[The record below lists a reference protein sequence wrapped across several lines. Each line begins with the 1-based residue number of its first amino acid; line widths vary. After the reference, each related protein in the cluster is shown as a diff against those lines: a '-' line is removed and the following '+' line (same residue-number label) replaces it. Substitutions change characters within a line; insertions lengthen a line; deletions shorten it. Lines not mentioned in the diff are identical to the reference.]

1 MENQKLPT
9 FTVDAGFHDRE
20 GCPVSVD
27 IEHSGV
33 SRLHDRA
40 VTLTD
45 TASGTVVA
53 AQCYANEDGTTTLNW
68 ILDALAAGESR
79 TYTLSE
85 GSVAGE
91 SGVQINE
98 EAETIAITLNDRP
111 FTTFRYATSNNTG
124 QFRPYFFPVL
134 GPNGREVTRGET
146 SDISKDHVHHRSLYV
161 AYGEVNDVDL
171 WGEGSNSGR
180 VVHQGFTQKQ
190 GGAVVG
196 RIYTQNNWETRS
208 GDVLM
213 TDTQNFRIYNLP
225 EDAALLDLDL
235 TFIAST
241 GDVHFGD
248 TKEGG
253 IMSIRVHPSM
263 NASDG
268 GKIENAFGGLNE
280 NETWGKRANWCD
292 YSGVVDGTPV
302 GIAVFDHIVNPR
314 YPTYWHVRN
323 YGLMGTNIFGSGT
336 FERDPSKDGSYT
348 LKQGEEM
355 HFRFRVLIHAGDA
368 TVGKVAEKY
377 HDFINPPTVKI
388 S

>member
-1 MENQKLPT
+1 MANQDIPT
-9 FTVDAGFHDRE
+9 LTVNAGFHDRD
-20 GCPVSVD
+20 GCPVSVGID
-27 IEHSGV
+27 HPSA
-33 SRLHDRA
+33 SQLHDQS
-40 VTLTD
+40 VILTD
-45 TASGTVVA
+45 VESGGVIS
-53 AQCYANEDGTTTLNW
+53 AQCYAGEDGTTTLTW
-68 ILDALAAGESR
+68 ILDGLAAGDSR

-85 GSVAGE
+85 GTVAGE
-91 SGVQINE
+91 TGVRLKD
-98 EAETIAITLNDRP
+98 EAETIAITCNDRH
-111 FTTFRYATSNNTG
+111 FTTFRYAKT

-134 GPNGREVTRGET
+134 GPDGREVTRGET
-146 SDISKDHVHHRSLYV
+146 SEISKDHVHHRSLYV

-180 VVHQGFTQKQ
+180 VVHQDFTQKQ

-196 RIYTQNNWETRS
+196 RIYTQNNWETQA

-213 TDTQNFRIYNLP
+213 TDKQNFRIYNLP
-225 EDAALLDLDL
+225 EAAALIDLDL
-235 TFIAST
+235 SFIAST

-268 GKIENAFGGLNE
+268 GKIENAFGGINE
-280 NETWGKRANWCD
+280 AETWGKRANWCD

-323 YGLMGTNIFGSGT
+323 YGLMGSNIFGSGT
-336 FERDPSKDGSYT
+336 FERDPSKDGAYT

-368 TVGKVAEKY
+368 TVGKVSQKY
-377 HDFINPPTVKI
+377 HDFINPPAVEV

>member
-1 MENQKLPT
+1 MANQNLPT
-9 FTVDAGFHDRE
+9 FTVNAGFHNRD
-20 GCPVSVD
+20 GCPVSVNVN
-27 IEHSGV
+27 HPGV
-33 SRLHDRA
+33 SQLHDHA

-45 TASGTVVA
+45 TASGAVIS
-53 AQCYANEDGTTTLNW
+53 AQCYADEGGATTLTW
-68 ILDALAAGESR
+68 ILDGLAAGESR

-91 SGVQINE
+91 TGVQLKE
-98 EAETIAITLNDRP
+98 EAETITVTLNDRH
-111 FTTFRYATSNNTG
+111 FTTFRYAKA

-180 VVHQGFTQKQ
+180 VVPQGFTQKQ
-190 GGAVVG
+190 GGAVVS
-196 RIYTQNNWETRS
+196 RLYTQNSWQTQVGE
-208 GDVLM
+208 VLM
-213 TDTQNFRIYNLP
+213 TDMQNFRIYNLP

-235 TFIAST
+235 SFIASV

-253 IMSIRVHPSM
+253 IISIRVHPSM

-268 GKIENAFGGLNE
+268 GKMENAFGGINE
-280 NETWGKRANWCD
+280 AETWGKRANWCD

-323 YGLMGTNIFGSGT
+323 YGLMGSNIFGGSS

-368 TVGKVAEKY
+368 NVGKVAQKY
-377 HDFINPPTVKI
+377 HDFINPPVVEV

>member
-1 MENQKLPT
+1 MANQDLPT
-9 FTVDAGFHDRE
+9 LTVDAGSHDRD
-20 GCPVSVD
+20 GCPVSVGID
-27 IEHSGV
+27 HPGV
-33 SRLHDRA
+33 SQLHDRA
-40 VTLTD
+40 VILTD
-45 TASGTVVA
+45 VASGDVIS
-53 AQCYANEDGTTTLNW
+53 AQCYAGEDGITTLTW
-68 ILDALAAGESR
+68 ILDGLAAGDAR

-91 SGVQINE
+91 TGVQLKDDT
-98 EAETIAITLNDRP
+98 ETIVVTLNDRH
-111 FTTFRYATSNNTG
+111 FTTFRYAKT
-124 QFRPYFFPVL
+124 QFRPYFFPVH

-146 SDISKDHVHHRSLYV
+146 SEISTDHVHHRSLYV

-171 WGEGSNSGR
+171 WGEGGNSGR
-180 VVHQGFTQKQ
+180 VVPQNFTQKQ

-196 RIYTQNNWETRS
+196 RIYTENSWQTQA

-213 TDTQNFRIYNLP
+213 TDNQNFRIYNLP
-225 EDAALLDLDL
+225 EDATILDLDL
-235 TFIAST
+235 RFIAST

-253 IMSIRVHPSM
+253 IITVRVHPSM

-268 GKIENAFGGLNE
+268 GKIENAFGGINQP
-280 NETWGKRANWCD
+280 ETWGKRANWCD

-302 GIAVFDHIVNPR
+302 GIAVLDHIVNPR

-323 YGLMGTNIFGSGT
+323 YGLMGTNIFGGGT
-336 FERDPSKDGSYT
+336 FEKDPSKDGSYT

-368 TVGKVAEKY
+368 THGKVAQKY
-377 HDFINPPTVKI
+377 HDFINPPAVEI

>member
-1 MENQKLPT
+1 MANQNLPT
-9 FTVDAGFHDRE
+9 FTVNAGFHNRD
-20 GCPVSVD
+20 GCPVSVNVN
-27 IEHSGV
+27 HPGV
-33 SRLHDRA
+33 SQLHDHA

-45 TASGTVVA
+45 TASGAVIS
-53 AQCYANEDGTTTLNW
+53 AQCYADEGGATTLTW
-68 ILDALAAGESR
+68 ILDGLAAGESR

-91 SGVQINE
+91 TGVQLKE
-98 EAETIAITLNDRP
+98 EAETITVTLNDRH
-111 FTTFRYATSNNTG
+111 FTTFRYAKA

-180 VVHQGFTQKQ
+180 VVPQGFTQKQ

-196 RIYTQNNWETRS
+196 RLYTQNSWQTQAGEALMA
-208 GDVLM
+208 DV
-213 TDTQNFRIYNLP
+213 QNFRIYNLP

-235 TFIAST
+235 SFIASV

-253 IMSIRVHPSM
+253 IISIRVHPSM

-280 NETWGKRANWCD
+280 AETWGKRANWCD

-323 YGLMGTNIFGSGT
+323 YGLMGSNIFGGSS

-368 TVGKVAEKY
+368 NVGKVAQKY
-377 HDFINPPTVKI
+377 HDFINPPVVEV

>member
-1 MENQKLPT
+1 MANQNLPT
-9 FTVDAGFHDRE
+9 FTVDAGFHNRD
-20 GCPVSVD
+20 GCPVSVNLN
-27 IEHSGV
+27 HPGV
-33 SRLHDRA
+33 SQRHDHA
-40 VTLTD
+40 LTLTD
-45 TASGTVVA
+45 VASGDVVA
-53 AQCYANEDGTTTLNW
+53 AQCYADEEGATTLTW
-68 ILDALAAGESR
+68 ILDGLAAGDSR

-85 GSVAGE
+85 GNVAGE
-91 SGVQINE
+91 TGVQLKE
-98 EAETIAITLNDRP
+98 EADTITVTLDDRH
-111 FTTFRYATSNNTG
+111 FTTFRYAKT
-124 QFRPYFFPVL
+124 QFFFRPYFFPVL

-180 VVHQGFTQKQ
+180 VVHQNFTQKH

-196 RIYTQNNWETRS
+196 RLYTENSWQTQG

-213 TDTQNFRIYNLP
+213 TDVQNFRIYNLP
-225 EDAALLDLDL
+225 EDAAILDLDL
-235 TFIAST
+235 SFIAAV

-263 NASDG
+263 NASEG
-268 GKIENAFGGLNE
+268 GKIENAFGGINE
-280 NETWGKRANWCD
+280 TETWGKRANWCD

-323 YGLMGTNIFGSGT
+323 YGLMGSNIFGGGT
-336 FERDPSKDGSYT
+336 FERDPAKDGSYT

-368 TVGKVAEKY
+368 NVGKVAQKY
-377 HDFINPPTVKI
+377 HDFINPPVVEV

>member
-1 MENQKLPT
+1 MANQNLPT
-9 FTVDAGFHDRE
+9 FTVNAGFHNRD
-20 GCPVSVD
+20 GCPVSVNVN
-27 IEHSGV
+27 HPGV
-33 SRLHDRA
+33 SQLHDHA

-45 TASGTVVA
+45 TASGDIIS
-53 AQCYANEDGTTTLNW
+53 AQCYADEGGATTLTW
-68 ILDALAAGESR
+68 ILDGLAAGESR

-91 SGVQINE
+91 TGVQLKE
-98 EAETIAITLNDRP
+98 ESETITVTLNDRH
-111 FTTFRYATSNNTG
+111 FTTFRYAKA

-180 VVHQGFTQKQ
+180 VVPQGFTQKQ

-196 RIYTQNNWETRS
+196 RLYTQNSWQTQAGEALMA
-208 GDVLM
+208 DV
-213 TDTQNFRIYNLP
+213 QNFRIYNLP

-235 TFIAST
+235 SFIASV

-253 IMSIRVHPSM
+253 IISIRVHPSM

-280 NETWGKRANWCD
+280 AETWGKRANWCD

-323 YGLMGTNIFGSGT
+323 YGLMGSNIFGGSS

-368 TVGKVAEKY
+368 NVGKVAQKY
-377 HDFINPPTVKI
+377 HDFINPPVVEV

>member
-1 MENQKLPT
+1 MANQNLPT
-9 FTVDAGFHDRE
+9 FTVNAGFHNRD
-20 GCPVSVD
+20 GCPVSVNVN
-27 IEHSGV
+27 HPGV
-33 SRLHDRA
+33 SQLHDHA

-45 TASGTVVA
+45 AASGDVIS
-53 AQCYANEDGTTTLNW
+53 AQCYADEGGATTLTW
-68 ILDALAAGESR
+68 ILDGLAAGESR

-91 SGVQINE
+91 TGVQLKE
-98 EAETIAITLNDRP
+98 EAETITVTLNDRH
-111 FTTFRYATSNNTG
+111 FTTFRYAKA

-180 VVHQGFTQKQ
+180 VVPQGFTQKQ
-190 GGAVVG
+190 GGAVVS
-196 RIYTQNNWETRS
+196 RLYTQNSWQTQVGE
-208 GDVLM
+208 VLM
-213 TDTQNFRIYNLP
+213 TDVQNYRIYNLP
-225 EDAALLDLDL
+225 EDAAILDLDL
-235 TFIAST
+235 SFIASV

-253 IMSIRVHPSM
+253 IISIRVHPSM

-280 NETWGKRANWCD
+280 AETWGKRANWCD

-323 YGLMGTNIFGSGT
+323 YGLMGSNIFGGSS

-355 HFRFRVLIHAGDA
+355 HFRFRVLIHPGDA
-368 TVGKVAEKY
+368 NVGKVAQKY
-377 HDFINPPTVKI
+377 HDFINPPVVEV

>member
-1 MENQKLPT
+1 MANQNLPT
-9 FTVDAGFHDRE
+9 FTVNAGFHDRD
-20 GCPVSVD
+20 GCPVSANVD
-27 IEHSGV
+27 HPGV
-33 SRLHDRA
+33 SQLHDHA

-45 TASGTVVA
+45 VASNSTIS
-53 AQCYANEDGTTTLNW
+53 AQCYPNEEGITTLTW
-68 ILDALAAGESR
+68 ILDGLAAGESR
-79 TYTLSE
+79 TYTLAE
-85 GSVAGE
+85 GSVASD
-91 SGVQINE
+91 SGVQLNE
-98 EAETIAITLNDRP
+98 EAGTIAVTLNDRP
-111 FTTFRYATSNNTG
+111 FTTFRYAKT
-124 QFRPYFFPVL
+124 QFRPYFFPVF
-134 GPNGREVTRGET
+134 GPDGREVTRGET
-146 SDISKDHVHHRSLYV
+146 SEISKDHVHHRSLYV
-161 AYGEVNDVDL
+161 AYGEVNDIDL
-171 WGEGSNSGR
+171 WGEGSNSGK

-196 RIYTQNNWETRS
+196 RIYTHNNWETQA

-213 TDTQNFRIYNLP
+213 MDKQNFRIYNLS
-225 EDAALLDLDL
+225 EDAALIDLDL
-235 TFIAST
+235 SFIASA

-263 NASDG
+263 NASDS

-280 NETWGKRANWCD
+280 AETWGKRANWCD

-323 YGLMGTNIFGSGT
+323 YGLMGSNIFGGGT
-336 FERDPSKDGSYT
+336 FEKDPAKDGSYT

-368 TVGKVAEKY
+368 TVGKVGQKY
-377 HDFINPPTVKI
+377 HDFINPPAVEV

>member
-1 MENQKLPT
+1 MANQNLPT
-9 FTVDAGFHDRE
+9 FTVNAGFHNRD
-20 GCPVSVD
+20 GCPVSVNVN
-27 IEHSGV
+27 HPGV
-33 SRLHDRA
+33 SQLHDHA

-45 TASGTVVA
+45 TASGAVIS
-53 AQCYANEDGTTTLNW
+53 AQCYADEGGATTLTW
-68 ILDALAAGESR
+68 ILDGLAAGESR

-91 SGVQINE
+91 TGVQLKE
-98 EAETIAITLNDRP
+98 EAETITVTLNDRH
-111 FTTFRYATSNNTG
+111 FTTFRYAKA

-180 VVHQGFTQKQ
+180 VVPQGFTQKQ
-190 GGAVVG
+190 GGAVVS
-196 RIYTQNNWETRS
+196 RLYTQNSWQTQAGE
-208 GDVLM
+208 VLM
-213 TDTQNFRIYNLP
+213 TDVQNYRIYNLP
-225 EDAALLDLDL
+225 EDAAILDLDL
-235 TFIAST
+235 SFIASV

-253 IMSIRVHPSM
+253 IISIRVHPSM

-268 GKIENAFGGLNE
+268 GKMENAFGGINE
-280 NETWGKRANWCD
+280 AETWGKRANWCD

-323 YGLMGTNIFGSGT
+323 YGLMGSNIFGGAS

-368 TVGKVAEKY
+368 TVGKVAQKY
-377 HDFINPPTVKI
+377 HDFINPPVVEV

>member
-1 MENQKLPT
+1 MANQNLPT
-9 FTVDAGFHDRE
+9 FTVNAGFHDRD
-20 GCPVSVD
+20 GCPVSANVD
-27 IEHSGV
+27 HPGV
-33 SRLHDRA
+33 SQLHDHA

-45 TASGTVVA
+45 VASNSTIS
-53 AQCYANEDGTTTLNW
+53 AQCYPNEEGITTLTW
-68 ILDALAAGESR
+68 ILDGLAAGGSR
-79 TYTLSE
+79 TYTLAE
-85 GSVAGE
+85 GSVASD
-91 SGVQINE
+91 SGVQLNE
-98 EAETIAITLNDRP
+98 EAGTIAVTLNDRP
-111 FTTFRYATSNNTG
+111 FTTFRYAKT
-124 QFRPYFFPVL
+124 QFRPYFFPVF
-134 GPNGREVTRGET
+134 GPDGREVTRGET
-146 SDISKDHVHHRSLYV
+146 SEISKDHVHHRSLYV
-161 AYGEVNDVDL
+161 AYGEVNDIDL
-171 WGEGSNSGR
+171 WGEGSNSGK

-196 RIYTQNNWETRS
+196 RIYTHNNWETQA

-213 TDTQNFRIYNLP
+213 MDKQNFRIYNLS
-225 EDAALLDLDL
+225 EDAALIDLDL
-235 TFIAST
+235 SFIASA

-263 NASDG
+263 NASDS
-268 GKIENAFGGLNE
+268 GKIENAFGGINE
-280 NETWGKRANWCD
+280 AETWGKRANWCD

-323 YGLMGTNIFGSGT
+323 YGLMGSNIFGGGT
-336 FERDPSKDGSYT
+336 FEKDPAKDGSYT

-368 TVGKVAEKY
+368 TVGKVGQKY
-377 HDFINPPTVKI
+377 HDFINPPAVEV

>member
-1 MENQKLPT
+1 MSNQDLPT
-9 FTVDAGFHDRE
+9 LTVDAGSHDRD
-20 GCPVSVD
+20 GCPVSVGID
-27 IEHSGV
+27 HPGV
-33 SRLHDRA
+33 SQLHDHA
-40 VTLTD
+40 VILTD
-45 TASGTVVA
+45 VASGDVIS
-53 AQCYANEDGTTTLNW
+53 AQCYAGEDGITTLTW
-68 ILDALAAGESR
+68 ILDGLAAGDAR

-91 SGVQINE
+91 TGVQLKD
-98 EAETIAITLNDRP
+98 EAETIVVTLNDRH
-111 FTTFRYATSNNTG
+111 FTTFRYAKT
-124 QFRPYFFPVL
+124 QFRPYFFPVH

-146 SDISKDHVHHRSLYV
+146 SEISTDHVHHRSLYV

-171 WGEGSNSGR
+171 WGEGGNSGR
-180 VVHQGFTQKQ
+180 VVPQNFTQKQ

-196 RIYTQNNWETRS
+196 RIYTENSWQTQA

-213 TDTQNFRIYNLP
+213 TDNQNFRIYNLP
-225 EDAALLDLDL
+225 EDAAILDLDL
-235 TFIAST
+235 RFIASA

-253 IMSIRVHPSM
+253 IITVRVHPSM

-268 GKIENAFGGLNE
+268 GKIENAFGGINQP
-280 NETWGKRANWCD
+280 ETWGKRANWCD

-323 YGLMGTNIFGSGT
+323 YGLMGTNIFGGGT
-336 FERDPSKDGSYT
+336 FEKDPSKDGSYT

-368 TVGKVAEKY
+368 TDGKVAQKY
-377 HDFINPPTVKI
+377 HDFINPPAVEI

>member
-1 MENQKLPT
+1 MANQNLPT
-9 FTVDAGFHDRE
+9 FTVNAGFHNRD
-20 GCPVSVD
+20 GCPVSVNVN
-27 IEHSGV
+27 HPGV
-33 SRLHDRA
+33 SQLHDHA

-45 TASGTVVA
+45 TASGAVIS
-53 AQCYANEDGTTTLNW
+53 AQCYADEGGATTLTW
-68 ILDALAAGESR
+68 ILDGLAAGESR

-91 SGVQINE
+91 TGVQLKE
-98 EAETIAITLNDRP
+98 EAETITVTLNDRH
-111 FTTFRYATSNNTG
+111 FTTFRYAKA

-171 WGEGSNSGR
+171 WSEGSNSGR
-180 VVHQGFTQKQ
+180 VVPQGFTQKQ

-196 RIYTQNNWETRS
+196 RLYTQNSWQTQAGEALMA
-208 GDVLM
+208 DV
-213 TDTQNFRIYNLP
+213 QNFRIYNLP

-235 TFIAST
+235 SFIASV

-253 IMSIRVHPSM
+253 IISIRVHPSM

-268 GKIENAFGGLNE
+268 GKMENAFGGINE
-280 NETWGKRANWCD
+280 AETWGKRANWCD

-323 YGLMGTNIFGSGT
+323 YGLMGSNIFGGSS

-368 TVGKVAEKY
+368 NVGKVAQKY
-377 HDFINPPTVKI
+377 HDFINPPVVEV

>member
-1 MENQKLPT
+1 MANQDLPT
-9 FTVDAGFHDRE
+9 LTVDAGSHDRD
-20 GCPVSVD
+20 GCPVSVGID
-27 IEHSGV
+27 HPGV
-33 SRLHDRA
+33 SQLHDRA
-40 VTLTD
+40 IILTD
-45 TASGTVVA
+45 VASDAVIS
-53 AQCYANEDGTTTLNW
+53 AQCYAGEDGITTLTW
-68 ILDALAAGESR
+68 ILDGLAAGDAR

-85 GSVAGE
+85 GSVAGDT
-91 SGVQINE
+91 GVQLKD
-98 EAETIAITLNDRP
+98 EAETIVVTLNDRH
-111 FTTFRYATSNNTG
+111 FTTFRYAKT
-124 QFRPYFFPVL
+124 QFRPYFFPVH

-146 SDISKDHVHHRSLYV
+146 SEISTDHVHHRSLYV
-161 AYGEVNDVDL
+161 AYGEVNDIDL
-171 WGEGSNSGR
+171 WGEGGNSGR
-180 VVHQGFTQKQ
+180 VVPQNFTQKQ

-196 RIYTQNNWETRS
+196 RIYTENSWQTQA

-213 TDTQNFRIYNLP
+213 TDNQNFRIYNLP
-225 EDAALLDLDL
+225 EDATILDLDL
-235 TFIAST
+235 SFIAST

-253 IMSIRVHPSM
+253 IITVRVHPSM

-268 GKIENAFGGLNE
+268 GKIENAFGGINQP
-280 NETWGKRANWCD
+280 ETWGKRANWCD

-323 YGLMGTNIFGSGT
+323 YGLMGTNIFGGGT
-336 FERDPSKDGSYT
+336 FEKDPSKDGSYT

-368 TVGKVAEKY
+368 TDGKVAQKY
-377 HDFINPPTVKI
+377 HDFINPPAVEI

>member
-1 MENQKLPT
+1 MANQDLPT
-9 FTVDAGFHDRE
+9 LTVDAGSHDRD
-20 GCPVSVD
+20 GCPVSVGID
-27 IEHSGV
+27 HPGV
-33 SRLHDRA
+33 SQLHDRA
-40 VTLTD
+40 VILTD
-45 TASGTVVA
+45 VASGDVIS
-53 AQCYANEDGTTTLNW
+53 AQCYAGEDGITTLTW
-68 ILDALAAGESR
+68 ILDGLAAGDTR

-91 SGVQINE
+91 TGVQLKD
-98 EAETIAITLNDRP
+98 EAETIVVTLNDRH
-111 FTTFRYATSNNTG
+111 FTTFRYAKT
-124 QFRPYFFPVL
+124 QFRPYFFPVH

-146 SDISKDHVHHRSLYV
+146 SEISTDHVHHRSLYV

-171 WGEGSNSGR
+171 WGEGGNSGK
-180 VVHQGFTQKQ
+180 VVPQNFTQKQ

-196 RIYTQNNWETRS
+196 RIYTENSWQTQA

-213 TDTQNFRIYNLP
+213 TDNQNFRIYNLP
-225 EDAALLDLDL
+225 EDATILDLDL
-235 TFIAST
+235 RFIAST

-253 IMSIRVHPSM
+253 IITVRVHPSM

-268 GKIENAFGGLNE
+268 GKIENAFGGINQP
-280 NETWGKRANWCD
+280 ETWGKRANWCD

-302 GIAVFDHIVNPR
+302 GIAVLDHIVNPR

-323 YGLMGTNIFGSGT
+323 YGLMGTNIFGGGT
-336 FERDPSKDGSYT
+336 FESDPSKDGSYT

-355 HFRFRVLIHAGDA
+355 RFRFRVLIHAGDA
-368 TVGKVAEKY
+368 THGKVAQKY
-377 HDFINPPTVKI
+377 HDFINPPAVEI

>member
-1 MENQKLPT
+1 MSNQDLPT
-9 FTVDAGFHDRE
+9 LTVDAGSHDRD
-20 GCPVSVD
+20 GCPVSVGID
-27 IEHSGV
+27 HPGV
-33 SRLHDRA
+33 SRLHDHA
-40 VTLTD
+40 VILTD
-45 TASGTVVA
+45 VASGDVIS
-53 AQCYANEDGTTTLNW
+53 AQCYAGEDGITTLTW
-68 ILDALAAGESR
+68 ILDGLAAGDAR

-91 SGVQINE
+91 TGVQLKD
-98 EAETIAITLNDRP
+98 EAETIVVTLNDRH
-111 FTTFRYATSNNTG
+111 FTTFRYAKT
-124 QFRPYFFPVL
+124 QFRPYFFPVH

-146 SDISKDHVHHRSLYV
+146 SEISTDHVHHRSLYV

-171 WGEGSNSGR
+171 WGEGGNSGR
-180 VVHQGFTQKQ
+180 VVPQNFTQKQ

-196 RIYTQNNWETRS
+196 RIYTENSWQTQA

-213 TDTQNFRIYNLP
+213 TDNQNFRIYNLP
-225 EDAALLDLDL
+225 EDAAILDLDL
-235 TFIAST
+235 RFIASA

-253 IMSIRVHPSM
+253 IITVRVHPSM

-268 GKIENAFGGLNE
+268 GKIENAFGGINQP
-280 NETWGKRANWCD
+280 ETWGKRANWCD

-323 YGLMGTNIFGSGT
+323 YGLMGTNIFGGGT
-336 FERDPSKDGSYT
+336 FEKDPSKDGSYT

-368 TVGKVAEKY
+368 TDGKVAQKY
-377 HDFINPPTVKI
+377 HDFINPPAVEI

>member
-1 MENQKLPT
+1 MANQDLPT
-9 FTVDAGFHDRE
+9 LTVDAGFHDRD

-27 IEHSGV
+27 IDHPGV
-33 SRLHDRA
+33 SQLHDHA
-40 VTLTD
+40 VILTD
-45 TASGTVVA
+45 VASGDA
-53 AQCYANEDGTTTLNW
+53 ISAQCYAGEDGITTLTW
-68 ILDALAAGESR
+68 ILDGLAAGDAR

-91 SGVQINE
+91 TGVQLKD
-98 EAETIAITLNDRP
+98 EAETIIVTLNDRH
-111 FTTFRYATSNNTG
+111 FTTFRYAET
-124 QFRPYFFPVL
+124 QFRPYFFPVH

-146 SDISKDHVHHRSLYV
+146 SEISTDHVHHRSLYV

-171 WGEGSNSGR
+171 WGEGGNSGR
-180 VVHQGFTQKQ
+180 VVPQNFTQKQ
-190 GGAVVG
+190 GGTVVG
-196 RIYTQNNWETRS
+196 RIYTENSWQTQA

-213 TDTQNFRIYNLP
+213 TDNQNFRIYNLP
-225 EDAALLDLDL
+225 EDATILDLDL
-235 TFIAST
+235 RFIAST

-253 IMSIRVHPSM
+253 IITVRVHPSM

-268 GKIENAFGGLNE
+268 GKIENAFGGINQP
-280 NETWGKRANWCD
+280 ETWGKRANWCD

-323 YGLMGTNIFGSGT
+323 YGLMGTNIFGGGT
-336 FERDPSKDGSYT
+336 FEKDPSKDGSYT
-348 LKQGEEM
+348 LKKGEEM

-368 TVGKVAEKY
+368 TDGKVAQKY
-377 HDFINPPTVKI
+377 HDFINPPAVEI

>member
-1 MENQKLPT
+1 MSNQNLPT
-9 FTVDAGFHDRE
+9 FTVDAGFHNRD
-20 GCPVSVD
+20 GCPVSVNVN
-27 IEHSGV
+27 HPGV
-33 SRLHDRA
+33 SQLHDRT

-45 TASGTVVA
+45 VASGDVIP
-53 AQCYANEDGTTTLNW
+53 AQCYADEDGTTLTW
-68 ILDALAAGESR
+68 ILDGLAAGESR

-91 SGVQINE
+91 TGVQLKE
-98 EAETIAITLNDRP
+98 ETETITVTLNDRH
-111 FTTFRYATSNNTG
+111 FTTFRYAKA
-124 QFRPYFFPVL
+124 QFRPYFFPVF

-171 WGEGSNSGR
+171 WGEGSNSGK

-196 RIYTQNNWETRS
+196 RLYTENSWQTQV

-213 TDTQNFRIYNLP
+213 TDVQNFRIYNLP
-225 EDAALLDLDL
+225 EDTAIFDLDL
-235 TFIAST
+235 SFIAST

-253 IMSIRVHPSM
+253 IISIRVHPSM
-263 NASDG
+263 NASDS
-268 GKIENAFGGLNE
+268 GKIENAFGGINE
-280 NETWGKRANWCD
+280 AETWGKRANWCD

-323 YGLMGTNIFGSGT
+323 YGLMGSNIFGGGT
-336 FERDPSKDGSYT
+336 FESDPSKDGSYT

-368 TVGKVAEKY
+368 NVGKVAQKY
-377 HDFINPPTVKI
+377 HDFINPPAVEV

>member
-1 MENQKLPT
+1 MANQDLPT
-9 FTVDAGFHDRE
+9 LTVDAGSHDRD
-20 GCPVSVD
+20 GCPVSVGID
-27 IEHSGV
+27 HPGV
-33 SRLHDRA
+33 SQLHDHA
-40 VTLTD
+40 VILTD
-45 TASGTVVA
+45 VASGDVIS
-53 AQCYANEDGTTTLNW
+53 AQCYAGEDGITTLTW
-68 ILDALAAGESR
+68 ILDGLAAGDAR

-91 SGVQINE
+91 TGVQLKD
-98 EAETIAITLNDRP
+98 EAETIVVTLNDRH
-111 FTTFRYATSNNTG
+111 FTTFRYAKT
-124 QFRPYFFPVL
+124 QFRPYFFPVH
-134 GPNGREVTRGET
+134 GPNGCEVTRGET
-146 SDISKDHVHHRSLYV
+146 SEISTDHIHHRSLYV

-171 WGEGSNSGR
+171 WGEGGNSGR
-180 VVHQGFTQKQ
+180 VVPQNFTQKQ

-196 RIYTQNNWETRS
+196 RIYTENSWQTQA

-213 TDTQNFRIYNLP
+213 TDNQNFRIYNLP
-225 EDAALLDLDL
+225 ENAAILDLDL
-235 TFIAST
+235 SFIAST

-253 IMSIRVHPSM
+253 IITVRVHPSM

-268 GKIENAFGGLNE
+268 GKIENAFGGINQP
-280 NETWGKRANWCD
+280 ETWGKRANWCD

-323 YGLMGTNIFGSGT
+323 YGLMGTNIFGGGT
-336 FERDPSKDGSYT
+336 FEKDPSKDGSYT

-368 TVGKVAEKY
+368 TDGKVAQKY
-377 HDFINPPTVKI
+377 HDFINPPAVEI

>member
-1 MENQKLPT
+1 MANQNLPT
-9 FTVDAGFHDRE
+9 FTVNAGFHNRD
-20 GCPVSVD
+20 GCPVSVNVN
-27 IEHSGV
+27 HPGV
-33 SRLHDRA
+33 SQLHDHA

-45 TASGTVVA
+45 TASGAVIS
-53 AQCYANEDGTTTLNW
+53 AQCYADEGGATTLTW
-68 ILDALAAGESR
+68 ILDGLAAGESR

-91 SGVQINE
+91 TGVQLKE
-98 EAETIAITLNDRP
+98 EAETITVTLNDRH
-111 FTTFRYATSNNTG
+111 FTTFRYAKA

-180 VVHQGFTQKQ
+180 VVPQGFTQKQ
-190 GGAVVG
+190 GGAVVS
-196 RIYTQNNWETRS
+196 RLYTQNSWQTQVGE
-208 GDVLM
+208 VLM
-213 TDTQNFRIYNLP
+213 TDVQNYRIYNLP

-235 TFIAST
+235 SFIASV

-253 IMSIRVHPSM
+253 IISIRVHPSM

-280 NETWGKRANWCD
+280 AETWGKRANWCD

-323 YGLMGTNIFGSGT
+323 YGLMGSNIFGGSS

-368 TVGKVAEKY
+368 NVGKVAQKY
-377 HDFINPPTVKI
+377 HDFINPPVVEV

>member
-1 MENQKLPT
+1 MANQDLPT
-9 FTVDAGFHDRE
+9 LTVDAGSHDRD
-20 GCPVSVD
+20 GCPVSVGID
-27 IEHSGV
+27 HPGV
-33 SRLHDRA
+33 SQLHDRA
-40 VTLTD
+40 VILTD
-45 TASGTVVA
+45 AASGDVIS
-53 AQCYANEDGTTTLNW
+53 AQCYAGEDGITTLTW
-68 ILDALAAGESR
+68 ILDGLAAGDAR

-85 GSVAGE
+85 GSVAGDT
-91 SGVQINE
+91 GVQLKD
-98 EAETIAITLNDRP
+98 EAETIVVTLNDRH
-111 FTTFRYATSNNTG
+111 FTTFRYAKT
-124 QFRPYFFPVL
+124 QFRPYFFPVH

-146 SDISKDHVHHRSLYV
+146 SEISTDHVHHRSLYV

-171 WGEGSNSGR
+171 WGEGGNSGR
-180 VVHQGFTQKQ
+180 VVPQNFTQKQ

-196 RIYTQNNWETRS
+196 RIYTENSWQTQA

-213 TDTQNFRIYNLP
+213 TDNQNFRIYNLP
-225 EDAALLDLDL
+225 ENATILDLDL
-235 TFIAST
+235 SFIASS

-253 IMSIRVHPSM
+253 IITVRVHPSM

-268 GKIENAFGGLNE
+268 GKIENAFGGINQP
-280 NETWGKRANWCD
+280 ETWGKRANWCD

-323 YGLMGTNIFGSGT
+323 YGLMGTNIFGGGT
-336 FERDPSKDGSYT
+336 FEKDPSKDGSYT

-368 TVGKVAEKY
+368 TDGKVAQKY
-377 HDFINPPTVKI
+377 HDFINPPAVEI

>member
-1 MENQKLPT
+1 MANQNLPT
-9 FTVDAGFHDRE
+9 FTVNAGFHNRD
-20 GCPVSVD
+20 GCPVSVSVN
-27 IEHSGV
+27 HPGV
-33 SRLHDRA
+33 SQLHDHT

-45 TASGTVVA
+45 VASGDVIS
-53 AQCYANEDGTTTLNW
+53 AQCYADEGGATTLTW
-68 ILDALAAGESR
+68 ILDGLAAGESR

-85 GSVAGE
+85 GSVADE
-91 SGVQINE
+91 TGVQLKE
-98 EAETIAITLNDRP
+98 EAETITVTLNDRH
-111 FTTFRYATSNNTG
+111 FTTFRYAKA

-161 AYGEVNDVDL
+161 AYGEVNDIDL

-180 VVHQGFTQKQ
+180 VVPQGFTQKQ

-196 RIYTQNNWETRS
+196 RLYTQNSWQTQAGEALMA
-208 GDVLM
+208 DV
-213 TDTQNFRIYNLP
+213 QNFRIYNLP

-235 TFIAST
+235 SFIASV

-253 IMSIRVHPSM
+253 IISIRVHPSM

-280 NETWGKRANWCD
+280 AETWGKRANWCD

-323 YGLMGTNIFGSGT
+323 YGLMGSNIFGGSS

-368 TVGKVAEKY
+368 NVGKVAQKY
-377 HDFINPPTVKI
+377 HDFINPPVVEV

>member
-1 MENQKLPT
+1 MANQNLPT
-9 FTVDAGFHDRE
+9 FTVNAGFHNRD
-20 GCPVSVD
+20 GCPVSVSVN
-27 IEHSGV
+27 HPGV
-33 SRLHDRA
+33 SQLHDHA

-45 TASGTVVA
+45 TASGAVIS
-53 AQCYANEDGTTTLNW
+53 AQCYADEGGATTLTW
-68 ILDALAAGESR
+68 ILDGLAAGESR

-91 SGVQINE
+91 TGVQLKE
-98 EAETIAITLNDRP
+98 EAETITVTLNDRH
-111 FTTFRYATSNNTG
+111 FTTFRYAKA

-180 VVHQGFTQKQ
+180 VVPQGFTQKQ
-190 GGAVVG
+190 GGAVVS
-196 RIYTQNNWETRS
+196 RLYTQNSWQTQVGE
-208 GDVLM
+208 VLM
-213 TDTQNFRIYNLP
+213 TDVQNYRIYNLP
-225 EDAALLDLDL
+225 EDAAILDLDL
-235 TFIAST
+235 SFIASV

-253 IMSIRVHPSM
+253 IISIRVHPSM

-280 NETWGKRANWCD
+280 AETWGKRANWCD

-323 YGLMGTNIFGSGT
+323 YGLMGSNIFGGSS

-368 TVGKVAEKY
+368 NVGKVAQKY
-377 HDFINPPTVKI
+377 HDFINPPVVEV

>member
-1 MENQKLPT
+1 MANQNLPT
-9 FTVDAGFHDRE
+9 FTVNAGFHNRD
-20 GCPVSVD
+20 GCPVSVNVN
-27 IEHSGV
+27 HPGV
-33 SRLHDRA
+33 SQLHDHA

-45 TASGTVVA
+45 TASGAVIS
-53 AQCYANEDGTTTLNW
+53 AQCYADEGGATTLTW
-68 ILDALAAGESR
+68 ILDGLAAGESR

-91 SGVQINE
+91 TGVQLKE
-98 EAETIAITLNDRP
+98 EAETITVTLNDRH
-111 FTTFRYATSNNTG
+111 FTTFRYAKA

-180 VVHQGFTQKQ
+180 VVPQGFTQKQ
-190 GGAVVG
+190 GGAVVS
-196 RIYTQNNWETRS
+196 RLYTQNSWQTQVGE
-208 GDVLM
+208 VLM
-213 TDTQNFRIYNLP
+213 TDVQNYRIYNLP
-225 EDAALLDLDL
+225 EDAAILDLDL
-235 TFIAST
+235 SFIASV

-253 IMSIRVHPSM
+253 IISIRVHPSM

-268 GKIENAFGGLNE
+268 GKMENAFGGINE
-280 NETWGKRANWCD
+280 AETWGKRANWCD

-323 YGLMGTNIFGSGT
+323 YGLMGSNIFGGAS

-368 TVGKVAEKY
+368 TVGKVAQKY
-377 HDFINPPTVKI
+377 HDFINPPVVEV

>member
-1 MENQKLPT
+1 MANQNLPT
-9 FTVDAGFHDRE
+9 FTVNAGFHDRD
-20 GCPVSVD
+20 GCPVSVNVD
-27 IEHSGV
+27 HPGV
-33 SRLHDRA
+33 SQLHDHS

-45 TASGTVVA
+45 VESGGTIS
-53 AQCYANEDGTTTLNW
+53 AQCYADEDGITTLNW
-68 ILDALAAGESR
+68 ILNGLAAGESR

-91 SGVQINE
+91 SGVQLNE
-98 EAETIAITLNDRP
+98 EAATIAVTLNDRP
-111 FTTFRYATSNNTG
+111 FTTFRYATSNNKG
-124 QFRPYFFPVL
+124 QFRPYFFPVF
-134 GPNGREVTRGET
+134 GPDGREVTRGET
-146 SDISKDHVHHRSLYV
+146 SEISKDHVHHRSLYV

-196 RIYTQNNWETRS
+196 RIYTHNNWETQS

-213 TDTQNFRIYNLP
+213 TDKQNFRIYNLP
-225 EDAALLDLDL
+225 EDAALIDLDL
-235 TFIAST
+235 SFIASA

-268 GKIENAFGGLNE
+268 GKIENAFGGINE
-280 NETWGKRANWCD
+280 AETWGKRANWCD

-323 YGLMGTNIFGSGT
+323 YGLMGSNIFGGGT
-336 FERDPSKDGSYT
+336 FEGDPAKDGSYT
-348 LKQGEEM
+348 LKQSEEM

-368 TVGKVAEKY
+368 TVGKAGQKY
-377 HDFINPPTVKI
+377 HDFINPPAVEV

>member
-1 MENQKLPT
+1 MANQDLPT
-9 FTVDAGFHDRE
+9 LTVNAGFHDRD
-20 GCPVSVD
+20 GCPVSVGID
-27 IEHSGV
+27 HPGV
-33 SRLHDRA
+33 SQLHDHA

-45 TASGTVVA
+45 VASGDVIS
-53 AQCYANEDGTTTLNW
+53 AQCYAGKDGITTLTW
-68 ILDALAAGESR
+68 ILDGLAAGDSR

-85 GSVAGE
+85 GNVAGE
-91 SGVQINE
+91 TGVQLKD
-98 EAETIAITLNDRP
+98 EAEMIAVTLNDRH
-111 FTTFRYATSNNTG
+111 FTTFRYAKT
-124 QFRPYFFPVL
+124 QFRPYFFPVH
-134 GPNGREVTRGET
+134 GPNGCEVTRGET
-146 SDISKDHVHHRSLYV
+146 SEISKDHVHHRSLYV

-180 VVHQGFTQKQ
+180 VVPQNFTQKQ

-196 RIYTQNNWETRS
+196 RIYTQNSWQTQA

-213 TDTQNFRIYNLP
+213 TDNQNFRIYNLP
-225 EDAALLDLDL
+225 EDAAIIDLDL
-235 TFIAST
+235 TFIASA

-268 GKIENAFGGLNE
+268 GQIENAFGGLNE
-280 NETWGKRANWCD
+280 AETWGKRANWCD

-323 YGLMGTNIFGSGT
+323 YGLMGSNIFGGGT

-355 HFRFRVLIHAGDA
+355 HFQFRVLIHAGDA
-368 TVGKVAEKY
+368 TVGKVGQKY
-377 HDFINPPTVKI
+377 HDFINPPVVEV